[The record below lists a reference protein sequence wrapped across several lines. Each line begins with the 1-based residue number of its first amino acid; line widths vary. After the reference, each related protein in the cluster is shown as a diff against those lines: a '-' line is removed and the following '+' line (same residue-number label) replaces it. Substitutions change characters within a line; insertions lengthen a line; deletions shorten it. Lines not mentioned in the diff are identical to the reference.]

1 MWPPVIVEVAL
12 HSTQPFAKV
21 GSDFVSHGL
30 RCSGDLYLPGGTRRP
45 AVVVMAHGFA
55 GERAFRLP
63 AYAERFVQRGLA
75 VFLFDY
81 RGFGDSDG
89 EPRYLIHPRRHLE
102 DWRAAVAHVRS
113 LPDVDSSRLALWGTS
128 FSGGHVIVI
137 AADDP
142 EVKAIVAQVPFVNPL
157 ALAHKPGAR
166 YVLQVLGH
174 GLWDVMRGLAGRS
187 PHYVQVAGHPG
198 EFAVMNTPEALP
210 GYQSLMPDG
219 VAWQNRCPARI
230 LFAVLSYRPATY
242 AERVRCPALVM
253 YGEKDSLTPAA
264 AVEQAAA
271 QMANSVPVRLPFG
284 HFEIYTGQG
293 FETAVDMQADFLST
307 HLHGTD
313 PSKYHL

>member
-1 MWPPVIVEVAL
+1 MVEVAMHTAQTYTKL
-12 HSTQPFAKV
+12 R
-21 GSDFVSHGL
+21 SDFTSHGV
-30 RCSGDLYLPGGTRRP
+30 RCSGDLYLPSGVRRP
-45 AVVVMAHGFA
+45 PVVVMAHGFA

-89 EPRYLIHPRRHLE
+89 EPRYLVRPRRHVE
-102 DWRAAVAHVRS
+102 DWRAALTHVRS
-113 LPDVDSSRLALWGTS
+113 LPNLDGPRLALWGTS

-142 EVKAIVAQVPFVNPL
+142 GVRAIVAQVPFVDPL
-157 ALAHKPGAR
+157 ALAHKPGVR

-174 GLWDVMRGLAGRS
+174 GLWDVLRDLARRS

-198 EFAVMNTPEALP
+198 EFAVMNMPEALP
-210 GYQSLMPDG
+210 GYRSLMPEG
-219 VAWQNRCPARI
+219 AVWQNRCPARI
-230 LFAVLSYRPATY
+230 LFAALSYRPVTY

-253 YGEKDSLTPAA
+253 YGEKDSLTLAA
-264 AVEQAAA
+264 AVEAAA
-271 QMANSVPVRLPFG
+271 AKMANAVPVRLPFG

-293 FETAVDMQADFLST
+293 FETAVEMQADFLAT
-307 HLHGTD
+307 HLCGT
-313 PSKYHL
+313 